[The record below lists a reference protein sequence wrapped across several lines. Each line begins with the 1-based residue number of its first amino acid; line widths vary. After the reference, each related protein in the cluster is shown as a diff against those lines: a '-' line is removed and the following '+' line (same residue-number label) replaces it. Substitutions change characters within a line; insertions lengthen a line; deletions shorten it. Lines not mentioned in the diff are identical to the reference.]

1 MGESVGIPVAMTYIR
16 QKLVRL
22 SLVVRRFTIVRLRSR
37 LYPCPGSLLC
47 PFPPYTDKETALEL
61 SAALPKDSVVTVER
75 LESALQDFRRQSLGY
90 EVRVKQALA
99 SLGLRMAS

>member
-1 MGESVGIPVAMTYIR
+1 MTYIR
-16 QKLVRL
+16 QKLVQL
-22 SLVVRRFTIVRLRSR
+22 SLVVRRFTIVCLRSR
-37 LYPCPGSLLC
+37 LYPCPGSLC
-47 PFPPYTDKETALEL
+47 PFPPNTDKETALEL
-61 SAALPKDSVVTVER
+61 SVALPKDSVVTVER